1 MKNIVFFICS
11 IFLINCSSIQQKE
24 NRTVQFELLEKST
37 LPTVQQEIYRP
48 GFTISALMLLNQDGS
63 VLDVKL
69 VRASGDYS
77 WDKKVTESLKKW
89 KYSPPL
95 VDNVP
100 CKVWIQQ
107 DIKIEIGEPLYLSF
121 SEILC
126 TTIDQANEVYD
137 ALKRGEDFGD
147 LALKYSVNPS
157 KINRGKVEKVD
168 IHLYPDYLQE
178 ELTRLKKHEF
188 SLPIRFG
195 DKYLIVKLN
204 GT

>member
-11 IFLINCSSIQQKE
+11 IFLINCSSIQRKE

-69 VRASGDYS
+69 IRASGDYS
-77 WDKKVTESLKKW
+77 WDQKVTESLKKW
-89 KYSPPL
+89 KYSTPL

-100 CKVWIQQ
+100 CKIWIQQ

-126 TTIDQANEVYD
+126 ETMAQVNEVYD
-137 ALKRGEDFGD
+137 ALKKGEDFGD

-178 ELTRLKKHEF
+178 ELSRLKKHEF
-188 SLPIRFG
+188 SQPIRFG
-195 DKYLIVKLN
+195 GKYLIVRLN
-204 GT
+204 GM